1 MKYLIIYFR
10 ISIRLHVVAEKYV
23 SGVPVPTLVPLG
35 HVAHVGEHLVAVH
48 AEVRVYRLV
57 HYVKQ
62 TYPGTL
68 FAVKTEPCSIKNKV
82 TFAVSLRPIMD
93 LILNTNS

>member
-1 MKYLIIYFR
+1 MTYLIINFR
-10 ISIRLHVVAEKYV
+10 ISIGLHVVAEKYV
-23 SGVPVPTLVPLG
+23 SGVPVPALVPLG

-68 FAVKTEPCSIKNKV
+68 FAEPCSIKNKV